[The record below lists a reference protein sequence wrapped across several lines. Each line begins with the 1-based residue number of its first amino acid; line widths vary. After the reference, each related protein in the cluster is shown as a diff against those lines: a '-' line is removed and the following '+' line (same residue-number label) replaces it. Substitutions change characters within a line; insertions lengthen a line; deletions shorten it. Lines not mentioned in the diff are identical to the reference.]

1 MLFRMSIDDVIL
13 AESHKTKKDFT
24 ESHHDTA
31 ADDNGAAAVTSN
43 NEREEENNSSFPITS
58 KPTMKTKNR
67 YIRKYRKQ
75 LQNRK
80 HNW

>member
-43 NEREEENNSSFPITS
+43 NEREEENNSSLSITS
-58 KPTMKTKNR
+58 KLTMKTKNR
-67 YIRKYRKQ
+67 YIRKHRKQ
-75 LQNRK
+75 LQNQK